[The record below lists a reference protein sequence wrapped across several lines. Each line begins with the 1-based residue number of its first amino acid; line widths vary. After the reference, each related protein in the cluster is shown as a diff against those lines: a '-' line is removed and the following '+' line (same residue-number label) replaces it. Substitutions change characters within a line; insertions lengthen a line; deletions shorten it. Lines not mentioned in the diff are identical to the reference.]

1 MLVVDENFMYPHRSA
16 EFSIVLRYIVH
27 VPGLVHAED
36 AVNWQL
42 AEFSLATAVE
52 LHSIVVQAASLHACS
67 FTLSEFGSEIVAVA
81 FTDVEE
87 PAHAG
92 VADGD
97 VGVLGCEFVP
107 PEAQPL
113 PPHVIAE

>member
-1 MLVVDENFMYPHRSA
+1 MSPHRSE
-16 EFSIVLRYIVH
+16 EFSIVLKYIVH
-27 VPGLVHAED
+27 VPVVVHAED

-42 AEFSLATAVE
+42 AEFPLATAVE
-52 LHSIVVQAASLHACS
+52 LHRMVVHADSLQTCS
-67 FTLSEFGSEIVAVA
+67 FMLSEFGSEIVAVA

-92 VADGD
+92 IADGD
-97 VGVLGCEFVP
+97 VGVFGCEFVP